1 MDRKSLKFKNEE
13 LFLEVG
19 QYRNNGNIAIIA
31 YTKDELYGN
40 ITINLSGYSIDENEG
55 FIQPINKDLGLE
67 NALIKKGIIKEV
79 IATVNYNMG
88 MYDMVVFDVEKLKEY
103 DPLGVAKYQ
112 QNIEKEEEFEQD
124 L

>member
-31 YTKDELYGN
+31 YTKDDLYGD

-55 FIQPINKDLGLE
+55 FIQPINKDSGLE
-67 NALIKKGIIKEV
+67 NTLIKKGIIKEV

-88 MYDMVVFDVEKLKEY
+88 MYDMVAFDVEKLKEY

-112 QNIEKEEEFEQD
+112 QNIEKEEKFE
-124 L
+124 